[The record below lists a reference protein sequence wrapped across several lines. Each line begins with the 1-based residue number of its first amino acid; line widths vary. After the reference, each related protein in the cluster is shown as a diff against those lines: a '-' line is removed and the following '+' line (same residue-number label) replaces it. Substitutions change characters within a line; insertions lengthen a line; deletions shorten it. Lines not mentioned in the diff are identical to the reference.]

1 MQFKLKFLSASM
13 ISKTALSNIS
23 KITSIKAFLPMIK
36 MMYIHVKSSIGSK
49 VDPNYLPAVCEL
61 LEVKTTK
68 TSLQLKNE
76 TQMYNYIMT
85 CINQLL
91 FACPR
96 TFLCHGM
103 Q

>member
-1 MQFKLKFLSASM
+1 
-13 ISKTALSNIS
+13 
-23 KITSIKAFLPMIK
+23 MIK

-76 TQMYNYIMT
+76 TQMYNYRTRAIIT
-85 CINQLL
+85 RGLYIFYPL
-91 FACPR
+91 FEGQKR
-96 TFLCHGM
+96 FFKGLFS
-103 Q
+103 

>member
-1 MQFKLKFLSASM
+1 
-13 ISKTALSNIS
+13 
-23 KITSIKAFLPMIK
+23 MIK

-61 LEVKTTK
+61 LEVRTTK

-91 FACPR
+91 FACAR